1 LAQNVEVGGKTF
13 SVSYRSFSFSETLI
27 TIELGTALRTEINGD
42 FHHSED
48 GQLSG
53 TITGARTVYQ
63 TSELITTGDQ
73 QVIVAPPRDLGR
85 DHRGERFNSSPRTK
99 RRFV

>member
-1 LAQNVEVGGKTF
+1 MAENVEVGGKTF
-13 SVSYRSFSFSETLI
+13 SISYRSFSFSETLI

-42 FHHSED
+42 FHYSED

-63 TSELITTGDQ
+63 PSELITIGDQ
-73 QVIVAPPRDLGR
+73 QELLAPPRLGSR
-85 DHRGERFNSSPRTK
+85 SPG
-99 RRFV
+99 